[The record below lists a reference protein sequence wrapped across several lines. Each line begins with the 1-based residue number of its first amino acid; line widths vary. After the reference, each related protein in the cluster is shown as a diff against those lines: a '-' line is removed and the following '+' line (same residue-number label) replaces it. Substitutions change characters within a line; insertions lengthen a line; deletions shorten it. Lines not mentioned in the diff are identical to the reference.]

1 MHVGILNDYVQI
13 ISFGHVVVLRATIVI
28 LTDTQIQGKLKL
40 MFLERRGEIEKGP
53 LSAECQQMIYVDV

>member
-1 MHVGILNDYVQI
+1 MGILNDYVQI
-13 ISFGHVVVLRATIVI
+13 ISFGHIVVLRATIVI

-40 MFLERRGEIEKGP
+40 MFLERRGETEKGP